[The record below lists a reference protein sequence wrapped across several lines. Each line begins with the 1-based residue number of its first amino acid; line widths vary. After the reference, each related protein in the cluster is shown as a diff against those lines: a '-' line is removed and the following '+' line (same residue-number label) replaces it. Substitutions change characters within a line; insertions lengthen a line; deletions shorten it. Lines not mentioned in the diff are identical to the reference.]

1 MHLTE
6 IMKWQ
11 KYIHILVYL
20 LQETP
25 DKKGGLWN
33 KDYKVAKKVGP
44 TRKQEILTA
53 WCLVHGFAY
62 QPSSLKTFSQSKE
75 GNMLSGK

>member
-44 TRKQEILTA
+44 
-53 WCLVHGFAY
+53 
-62 QPSSLKTFSQSKE
+62 SKRF
-75 GNMLSGK
+75 